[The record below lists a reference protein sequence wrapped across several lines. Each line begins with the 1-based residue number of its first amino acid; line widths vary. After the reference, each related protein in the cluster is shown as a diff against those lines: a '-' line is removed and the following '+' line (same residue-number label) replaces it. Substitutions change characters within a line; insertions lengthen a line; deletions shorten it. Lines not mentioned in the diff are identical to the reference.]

1 MSIKTASLLLFNSVS
16 SVGSRIFSFACAFY
30 ILQHTDSTALFTLYL
45 TAIVISTLVTEPLL
59 GLFAGRYHNKM
70 MVIMIQLLNVIFL
83 FVFTIVFDMFFNY
96 IIILGII
103 LNMTDATIRMFI
115 DANVNHIIKGDVERY
130 TSLALTTN
138 TAIHFLAPIIGGMMI
153 AFFNIETLALLNLI
167 TEGLAVLFVLNLPL
181 DKEVKFENKQMKKS
195 LREGYRYLKQQKALK
210 HFFIIMVA
218 LHFLVA
224 VFSIG
229 MPIAAV
235 QSMQLSAPQ
244 YGVVVAGFTV
254 GMVAVSVWLGMNS
267 EKDNLKSTYERAMLL
282 QCVTVLILGVMVV
295 FQMNT
300 AVAMLLLF
308 ILNGLMGL
316 SQPLAIIPTSNYLQE
331 AIEEK
336 YRGYVMTFK
345 QTLLDIS
352 YPIALL
358 FFGVV
363 LNHHQAV
370 VYFIVTVLIMVLYI
384 YFSFIMRKGFRIV
397 RGRH

>member
-96 IIILGII
+96 IIILGIM

-130 TSLALTTN
+130 TSLTLTTN

-167 TEGLAVLFVLNLPL
+167 TEALAVLFVLNLPL

-282 QCVTVLILGVMVV
+282 QCVTVLILGIMVV

-352 YPIALL
+352 YPVALL

-397 RGRH
+397 

>member
-16 SVGSRIFSFACAFY
+16 SVGSRIFSFACVFY

-254 GMVAVSVWLGMNS
+254 GMLAVSVWLGMNS

-352 YPIALL
+352 YPVALL

-397 RGRH
+397 

>member
-370 VYFIVTVLIMVLYI
+370 VYFVVTVLIIVLYI
-384 YFSFIMRKGFRIV
+384 YFSFIMRKGFRIE
-397 RGRH
+397 

>member
-167 TEGLAVLFVLNLPL
+167 TEALAVLFVLNLPL

-210 HFFIIMVA
+210 HFFIIMVV

-235 QSMQLSAPQ
+235 QFMQLSAPQ

-267 EKDNLKSTYERAMLL
+267 EKDNLKWTYERAMLL
-282 QCVTVLILGVMVV
+282 QCVTVLILGIMVV

-384 YFSFIMRKGFRIV
+384 YFSFIMRKGFRIE
-397 RGRH
+397 

>member
-1 MSIKTASLLLFNSVS
+1 MSIKTVSLLLFNSVS

-130 TSLALTTN
+130 TSLTLTTN

-167 TEGLAVLFVLNLPL
+167 TEALAVLFVLNLPL

-282 QCVTVLILGVMVV
+282 QCVTVLILGIMVV

-352 YPIALL
+352 YPVALL

-397 RGRH
+397 

>member
-96 IIILGII
+96 IIILGIM

-130 TSLALTTN
+130 TSLTLTTN

-167 TEGLAVLFVLNLPL
+167 TEALAVLFVLNLPL

-235 QSMQLSAPQ
+235 QFMQLSAPQ

>member
-96 IIILGII
+96 IIILGIM

-130 TSLALTTN
+130 TSLTLTTN

-167 TEGLAVLFVLNLPL
+167 TEALAVLFVLNLPL
-181 DKEVKFENKQMKKS
+181 DKEVKFEHKQMKKS

-235 QSMQLSAPQ
+235 QFMQLSAPQ

-267 EKDNLKSTYERAMLL
+267 EKDNLKSTYERVMLL

-352 YPIALL
+352 YPVALL

-397 RGRH
+397 

>member
-96 IIILGII
+96 IIILGIM

-130 TSLALTTN
+130 TSLTLTTN

-167 TEGLAVLFVLNLPL
+167 TEALAVLFVLNLPL

-235 QSMQLSAPQ
+235 QFMQLSAPQ

-345 QTLLDIS
+345 QTLMDVS
-352 YPIALL
+352 YPVALL

-370 VYFIVTVLIMVLYI
+370 VYFVVTVLIIVLYI
-384 YFSFIMRKGFRIV
+384 YFSFIMRKGFRIE
-397 RGRH
+397 

>member
-96 IIILGII
+96 IIILDIM

-130 TSLALTTN
+130 TSLTLTTN

-167 TEGLAVLFVLNLPL
+167 TEALAVLFVLNLPL

-235 QSMQLSAPQ
+235 QFMQLSAPQ

-345 QTLLDIS
+345 QTLMDVS
-352 YPIALL
+352 YPVALL

-370 VYFIVTVLIMVLYI
+370 VYFVVTVLIIVLYI

-397 RGRH
+397 

>member
-96 IIILGII
+96 IIILGIM

-130 TSLALTTN
+130 TSLTLTTN

-167 TEGLAVLFVLNLPL
+167 TEALAVLFVLNLPL

-397 RGRH
+397 

>member
-130 TSLALTTN
+130 TSLTLTTN

-167 TEGLAVLFVLNLPL
+167 TEALAVLFVLNLPL

-235 QSMQLSAPQ
+235 QFMQLSAPQ

-267 EKDNLKSTYERAMLL
+267 EKDNLKSTYERTMLL
-282 QCVTVLILGVMVV
+282 QCVTVLILGIMVV

-352 YPIALL
+352 YPVALL

-397 RGRH
+397 

>member
-96 IIILGII
+96 IIILGIM

-130 TSLALTTN
+130 TSLTLTTN

-167 TEGLAVLFVLNLPL
+167 TEALAVLFVLNLPL
-181 DKEVKFENKQMKKS
+181 DKEVKFEHKQMKKS

-235 QSMQLSAPQ
+235 QFMQLSAPQ

-282 QCVTVLILGVMVV
+282 QCVTVLILGIMVV

-370 VYFIVTVLIMVLYI
+370 VYFVVTVLIIVLYI

>member
-96 IIILGII
+96 IIILGIM

-130 TSLALTTN
+130 TSLTLTTN

-167 TEGLAVLFVLNLPL
+167 TEALAVLFVLNLPL

-235 QSMQLSAPQ
+235 QFMQLSAPQ

-397 RGRH
+397 

>member
-181 DKEVKFENKQMKKS
+181 DKEVEFENKQMKKS

-235 QSMQLSAPQ
+235 QFMQLSAPQ

-267 EKDNLKSTYERAMLL
+267 EKDNLKATYERAMLL
-282 QCVTVLILGVMVV
+282 QCVTVLILGIMVV

-352 YPIALL
+352 YPVALL

-397 RGRH
+397 

>member
-195 LREGYRYLKQQKALK
+195 LREGYCYLKQQKALK

-345 QTLLDIS
+345 QTLLDVS
-352 YPIALL
+352 YPVALL

-370 VYFIVTVLIMVLYI
+370 VYFVVTVLIIVLYI

-397 RGRH
+397 

>member
-130 TSLALTTN
+130 TSLTLTTK
-138 TAIHFLAPIIGGMMI
+138 TTIHFLAPIIGGMMI

-210 HFFIIMVA
+210 HFFIIIVA
-218 LHFLVA
+218 LHFLVG

-235 QSMQLSAPQ
+235 QFMQLSAPQ

-254 GMVAVSVWLGMNS
+254 GMVAVSVWLGMNP

-282 QCVTVLILGVMVV
+282 QCVTVLILGIMVV

-352 YPIALL
+352 YPVALL

-370 VYFIVTVLIMVLYI
+370 VYFIVTILIMVLYI
-384 YFSFIMRKGFRIV
+384 YFSFIMRKGFRIF
-397 RGRH
+397 

>member
-59 GLFAGRYHNKM
+59 GLFASRYQNKM

-96 IIILGII
+96 IIILGIM

-130 TSLALTTN
+130 TSLTLTTN

-167 TEGLAVLFVLNLPL
+167 TEALAVLFVLNLPL

-235 QSMQLSAPQ
+235 QFMQLSAPQ

-352 YPIALL
+352 YPVALL

-397 RGRH
+397 

>member
-130 TSLALTTN
+130 TSLTLTTN

-167 TEGLAVLFVLNLPL
+167 TEALAVLFVLNLPL
-181 DKEVKFENKQMKKS
+181 DKEVKFEHKQMKKS

-235 QSMQLSAPQ
+235 QFMQLSAPQ

-282 QCVTVLILGVMVV
+282 QCVTVLILGIMVV

-345 QTLLDIS
+345 QALLDIS
-352 YPIALL
+352 YPVALL

-397 RGRH
+397 

>member
-96 IIILGII
+96 IIILGIM

-115 DANVNHIIKGDVERY
+115 DANVNHIIKGGVERY
-130 TSLALTTN
+130 TSLTLTTN

-167 TEGLAVLFVLNLPL
+167 TEALAVLFVLNLPL

-235 QSMQLSAPQ
+235 QFMQLSAPQ

-345 QTLLDIS
+345 QTLMDVS
-352 YPIALL
+352 YPVALL

-370 VYFIVTVLIMVLYI
+370 VYFVVTVLIIVLYI

-397 RGRH
+397 

>member
-130 TSLALTTN
+130 TSLTLTTN

-167 TEGLAVLFVLNLPL
+167 TEALAVLFVLNLPL

-397 RGRH
+397 

>member
-96 IIILGII
+96 IIILGIM

-130 TSLALTTN
+130 TSLTLTTN

-167 TEGLAVLFVLNLPL
+167 TEALAVLFVLNLPL
-181 DKEVKFENKQMKKS
+181 DKEVKFEHKQMKKS

-235 QSMQLSAPQ
+235 QFMQLSAPQ

-282 QCVTVLILGVMVV
+282 QCVTVLILGIMVV

-345 QTLLDIS
+345 QTLMDVS
-352 YPIALL
+352 YPVALL

-370 VYFIVTVLIMVLYI
+370 VYFVVTVLIMVLYI

-397 RGRH
+397 

>member
-96 IIILGII
+96 IIILGIM

-130 TSLALTTN
+130 TSLTLTTN

-167 TEGLAVLFVLNLPL
+167 TEALAVLFVLNLPL
-181 DKEVKFENKQMKKS
+181 DKEVKFEHKQMKKS

-352 YPIALL
+352 YPVALL

-397 RGRH
+397 

>member
-59 GLFAGRYHNKM
+59 GLFAGHYHNKM
-70 MVIMIQLLNVIFL
+70 MVIILQLLNVIFL

-96 IIILGII
+96 IIILGIM
-103 LNMTDATIRMFI
+103 LNMTGATIRMFI
-115 DANVNHIIKGDVERY
+115 DANVNYIIKGDVERY
-130 TSLALTTN
+130 TSLTLIVKTV
-138 TAIHFLAPIIGGMMI
+138 IHFLAPIIGGMMI

-167 TEGLAVLFVLNLPL
+167 TEGLALLFVLNLPL
-181 DKEVKFENKQMKKS
+181 DKEVKFENKQMKES
-195 LREGYRYLKQQKALK
+195 LREGYRYLKQQKVLK

-218 LHFLVA
+218 LHFLVT

-235 QSMQLSAPQ
+235 QFIQLSAPQ

-254 GMVAVSVWLGMNS
+254 GMLAVSVWLVMDP

-282 QCVTVLILGVMVV
+282 QCVTVLILGIMVA
-295 FQMNT
+295 FQMN
-300 AVAMLLLF
+300 AVIAMLLLF

-316 SQPLAIIPTSNYLQE
+316 SQALAIIPISNYLQE
-331 AIEEK
+331 AVEEK

-345 QTLLDIS
+345 QTLLDVS
-352 YPIALL
+352 SPVVLL

-370 VYFIVTVLIMVLYI
+370 VYFIVTVLIMALYI
-384 YFSFIMRKGFRIV
+384 YFSFIMKKGFRIE
-397 RGRH
+397 

>member
-1 MSIKTASLLLFNSVS
+1 
-16 SVGSRIFSFACAFY
+16 
-30 ILQHTDSTALFTLYL
+30 
-45 TAIVISTLVTEPLL
+45 
-59 GLFAGRYHNKM
+59 
-70 MVIMIQLLNVIFL
+70 MIQLLNVIFL

-96 IIILGII
+96 IIILGIM

-130 TSLALTTN
+130 TSLTLTTN

-167 TEGLAVLFVLNLPL
+167 TEALAVLFVLNLPL
-181 DKEVKFENKQMKKS
+181 DKEVKFEHKQMKKS

-235 QSMQLSAPQ
+235 QFMQLSAPQ

-282 QCVTVLILGVMVV
+282 QCVTVLILGIMVV

-352 YPIALL
+352 YPVALL

-397 RGRH
+397 

>member
-195 LREGYRYLKQQKALK
+195 LREGYCYLKQQKALK

-397 RGRH
+397 

>member
-59 GLFAGRYHNKM
+59 GVFAGRYHNKM

-96 IIILGII
+96 IIILGIM

-130 TSLALTTN
+130 TSLTLTTN

-167 TEGLAVLFVLNLPL
+167 TEALAVLFVLNLPL

-235 QSMQLSAPQ
+235 QFMQLSAPQ

-345 QTLLDIS
+345 QTLMDVS
-352 YPIALL
+352 YPVALL

-370 VYFIVTVLIMVLYI
+370 VYFVVTVLIIVLYI

-397 RGRH
+397 

>member
-282 QCVTVLILGVMVV
+282 QCVTVLILGIMVV

-352 YPIALL
+352 YPVALL

-370 VYFIVTVLIMVLYI
+370 VYFIVTVLIIVLYI

-397 RGRH
+397 

>member
-115 DANVNHIIKGDVERY
+115 DANVNHIIKGDAERY
-130 TSLALTTN
+130 TSLTLTTN

-167 TEGLAVLFVLNLPL
+167 TEALAVLFVLNLPL

-397 RGRH
+397 

>member
-167 TEGLAVLFVLNLPL
+167 TEVLAVLFVLNLPL

-235 QSMQLSAPQ
+235 QFMQLSAPQ

-370 VYFIVTVLIMVLYI
+370 VYFVVTVLIIVLYI

-397 RGRH
+397 

>member
-130 TSLALTTN
+130 TSLTLTTN

-167 TEGLAVLFVLNLPL
+167 TEALAVLFVLNLPL

-235 QSMQLSAPQ
+235 QSMQFSAPQ

-345 QTLLDIS
+345 QTLMDVS
-352 YPIALL
+352 YPVALL

-370 VYFIVTVLIMVLYI
+370 VYFVVTVLIIVLYI

-397 RGRH
+397 

>member
-96 IIILGII
+96 IIILGIM

-130 TSLALTTN
+130 TSLTLTTN

-167 TEGLAVLFVLNLPL
+167 TEALAVLFVLNLPL

-384 YFSFIMRKGFRIV
+384 HFSFIMRKGFRIV
-397 RGRH
+397 

>member
-16 SVGSRIFSFACAFY
+16 SVGSRIFSFACVFY

-130 TSLALTTN
+130 TSLTLTTN

-167 TEGLAVLFVLNLPL
+167 TEALAVLFVLNLPL

-195 LREGYRYLKQQKALK
+195 LREGYRYLKQQKALR

-235 QSMQLSAPQ
+235 QFMQLSAPQ

-384 YFSFIMRKGFRIV
+384 YFSFIMRKGFRIE
-397 RGRH
+397 

>member
-96 IIILGII
+96 IIILGIM

-130 TSLALTTN
+130 TSLTLTTN

-167 TEGLAVLFVLNLPL
+167 TEALAVLFVLNLPL
-181 DKEVKFENKQMKKS
+181 DKEVKFEHKQMKKS

-235 QSMQLSAPQ
+235 QFMQLSAPQ

-352 YPIALL
+352 YPVALL

-397 RGRH
+397 

>member
-130 TSLALTTN
+130 TSLTLTTN

-167 TEGLAVLFVLNLPL
+167 TEALAVLFVLNLPL

-235 QSMQLSAPQ
+235 QFMQLSAPQ

-254 GMVAVSVWLGMNS
+254 GMVAVSVWLGKNS

-397 RGRH
+397 

>member
-130 TSLALTTN
+130 TSLTLTTK
-138 TAIHFLAPIIGGMMI
+138 TTIHFLAPIIGGMMI

-235 QSMQLSAPQ
+235 QFMQLSAPQ

-254 GMVAVSVWLGMNS
+254 GMLAVSVWLGMNP

-282 QCVTVLILGVMVV
+282 QCVTVLILGIMVV

-352 YPIALL
+352 YPVALL

-370 VYFIVTVLIMVLYI
+370 VYFIVTILIMVLYI
-384 YFSFIMRKGFRIV
+384 YFSFIMRKGFRIE
-397 RGRH
+397 

>member
-96 IIILGII
+96 IIILGIM

-384 YFSFIMRKGFRIV
+384 YFSFIMRKGFRIE
-397 RGRH
+397 

>member
-167 TEGLAVLFVLNLPL
+167 TEALAVLFVLNLPL

-282 QCVTVLILGVMVV
+282 QCVTVLILGIMVV

-352 YPIALL
+352 YPVALL

-397 RGRH
+397 

>member
-130 TSLALTTN
+130 TSLTLTTN

-282 QCVTVLILGVMVV
+282 QCVTVLILGIMVV

-352 YPIALL
+352 YPVALL

-397 RGRH
+397 

>member
-130 TSLALTTN
+130 TSLTLTTN

-167 TEGLAVLFVLNLPL
+167 TEALAVLFVLNLPL

-282 QCVTVLILGVMVV
+282 QCVTVLILGIMVV

-336 YRGYVMTFK
+336 YRGYVMK
-345 QTLLDIS
+345 TLLDIS
-352 YPIALL
+352 YPVALL

-397 RGRH
+397 

>member
-96 IIILGII
+96 IIILGIM

-130 TSLALTTN
+130 TSLTLTTN
-138 TAIHFLAPIIGGMMI
+138 MAIHFLAPIIGGMMI

-167 TEGLAVLFVLNLPL
+167 TEALAVLFVLNLPL

-235 QSMQLSAPQ
+235 QFMQLSAPQ

-282 QCVTVLILGVMVV
+282 QCVTVLILGIMVV

-352 YPIALL
+352 YPVALL

-397 RGRH
+397 